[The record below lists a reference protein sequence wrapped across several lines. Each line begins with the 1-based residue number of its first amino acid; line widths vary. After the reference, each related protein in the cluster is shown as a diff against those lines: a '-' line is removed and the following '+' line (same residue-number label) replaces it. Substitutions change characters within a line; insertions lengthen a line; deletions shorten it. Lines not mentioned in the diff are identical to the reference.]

1 MLLIATYNGTN
12 WVAASKRVSFGTND
26 SAGAGFKVLKV
37 AN

>member
-26 SAGAGFKVLKV
+26 SAGSGFKVLKV